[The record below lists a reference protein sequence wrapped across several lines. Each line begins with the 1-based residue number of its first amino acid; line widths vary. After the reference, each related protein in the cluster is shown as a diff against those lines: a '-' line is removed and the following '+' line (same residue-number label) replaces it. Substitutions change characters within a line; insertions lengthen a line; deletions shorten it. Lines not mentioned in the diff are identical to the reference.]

1 VYRRQKVERL
11 IFRASAMSCVRAP
24 RRNAF
29 ATSCR
34 ISASRR
40 SRACRSSWR
49 ARWGIRSYL
58 PNAAMNALTRFGPD
72 LEVYAEELGDAAAT
86 VPETCA
92 NPD

>member
-1 VYRRQKVERL
+1 VLAGVLGEPAGEY
-11 IFRASAMSCVRAP
+11 
-24 RRNAF
+24 
-29 ATSCR
+29 
-34 ISASRR
+34 
-40 SRACRSSWR
+40 
-49 ARWGIRSYL
+49 RSYL